1 MRVMLIVPPSNLE
14 IEYGEFRESGSM
26 YNSIGLGSLAAV
38 ALEVGHDVKVVDC
51 EAMGY
56 NYEDLA
62 REISAFNPGLVGLQT
77 FCTTI
82 DRCHKCARV
91 VKTVNPGTPVVFGGV
106 QASLFPQDALKT
118 PEVDFVIEGEGEIA
132 FLNLMRYV
140 EGKVPRS
147 QVLSLHYKEGSGSD
161 LSFGRNPLQGL
172 IEDLDTL
179 PYPARQLFPIDR
191 YHSAAQ
197 LRGRKTLHLMSSR
210 GCPYRC
216 SYCTSHMTF
225 GKTHRWMSDE
235 KVIGEIEHL
244 MKDFGVDGL
253 QFYDETF
260 TMNRPRVM
268 KLMDSMM
275 RRGIKVPWTCFTR
288 VNLVDKEL
296 LDKMAEAGCYQIF
309 YGIESGV
316 QRLLDLIKKDHTL
329 DQARNAVRIT
339 RQAGIESVAAFM
351 LTLPTETAAETEA
364 TINFGLEI
372 DPDYVYWLTMTPY
385 PGTPL
390 YETALE
396 GGTIINDDW
405 QHYTVFND
413 IVYVPTG
420 RDADEIKKKLRSA
433 YRRFYLR
440 PQYLARRVKSFAK
453 LPPKKIASLIAS
465 GSRIFVQ
472 RG

>member
-1 MRVMLIVPPSNLE
+1 MRLMLIVPPSTLE

-38 ALEVGHDVKVVDC
+38 ALAAGHDVKVVDC

-56 NYEDLA
+56 GFPELE
-62 REISAFNPGLVGLQT
+62 REVTAFNPDLVGLQT

-82 DRCHKCARV
+82 DRCHRCARV
-91 VKTVNPGTPVVFGGV
+91 VKKANPGTPVVFGGV
-106 QASLFPQDALKT
+106 QVSLFPDESLKT
-118 PEVDFVIEGEGEIA
+118 PEVDYVVVGEGELA
-132 FLNLMRYV
+132 LLRLMDHLQ
-140 EGKVPRS
+140 GKVAAKD
-147 QVLSLHYKEGSGSD
+147 VLGLCYKEGSGSAVV
-161 LSFGRNPLQGL
+161 FRHNPPQPL
-172 IEDLDTL
+172 IQDLDTL
-179 PYPARQLFPIDR
+179 PYPARHLFPIDR

-197 LRGRKTLHLMSSR
+197 LRGRKTLHMMSSR

-225 GKTHRWMSDE
+225 GKTHRWMGTD
-235 KVIGEIEHL
+235 KVMGEMRELIDRF
-244 MKDFGVDGL
+244 KVDGI

-268 KLMDSMM
+268 KLMDAIIES
-275 RRGIKVPWTCFTR
+275 RLGIPWTCFTR
-288 VNLVDKEL
+288 VNLVDQEL
-296 LDKMAEAGCYQIF
+296 LDRMAEAGCYQIF

-329 DQARNAVRIT
+329 DQARSAVRMT
-339 RQAGIESVAAFM
+339 RAAGIETVAAFM
-351 LTLPTETAAETEA
+351 LTLPTETAAETDQ
-364 TINFGLEI
+364 TIDFGIEL
-372 DPDYVYWLTMTPY
+372 DPDYVYWLTTTPY

-396 GGTIINDDW
+396 GGTIINQDW

-420 RDADEIKKKLRSA
+420 RDPDEIKKKLRQA

-453 LPPKKIASLIAS
+453 LPPRKIASLITS
-465 GSRIFVQ
+465 GSRMFVL

>member
-1 MRVMLIVPPSNLE
+1 MKLMLVVPPSTLE

-38 ALEVGHDVKVVDC
+38 ALEAGHDVKVVEC
-51 EAMGY
+51 EALGY

-62 REISAFNPGLVGLQT
+62 REVAAYSPDLVGLQT

-91 VKTVNPGTPVVFGGV
+91 VKKVNPGTPVVMGGV
-106 QASLFPQDALKT
+106 QVSLFPDESLQT
-118 PEVDFVIEGEGEIA
+118 PEVDYVCVGEGENA
-132 FLNLMRYV
+132 LLNLMSYL
-140 EGKVPRS
+140 EGKMPIS
-147 QVLSLHYKEGSGSD
+147 KVLGISYKEGGGTT
-161 LSFGRNPLQGL
+161 FTIRHNPPQPL
-172 IEDLDTL
+172 IEDLDSL
-179 PYPARQLFPIDR
+179 PYPARHLFPIHA

-225 GKTHRWMSDE
+225 GKTHRWSSTE
-235 KVIGEIEHL
+235 KVMGEIHEL
-244 MKDFGVDGL
+244 KSKFGVDGL

-260 TMNRPRVM
+260 TMNRARVV
-268 KLMDSMM
+268 KLMNTMIEQKLDT
-275 RRGIKVPWTCFTR
+275 PWTCFTR

-296 LDKMAEAGCYQIF
+296 LELMARAGCYQIF

-329 DQARNAVRIT
+329 DQARNAVKLT
-339 RQAGIESVAAFM
+339 REAGIETVAAFM
-351 LTLPTETAAETEA
+351 LTLPTETAVETEQ
-364 TINFGLEI
+364 TIQFGLEI
-372 DPDYVYWLTMTPY
+372 DPDYVYWLTTTPY

-390 YETALE
+390 YDTALS
-396 GGTIINDDW
+396 GGTIINSDW

-413 IVYVPTG
+413 IVYVPNG
-420 RDADEIKKKLRSA
+420 REPEEIKKKLRSA

-440 PQYLARRVKSFAK
+440 PSYLARRMKSFAK
-453 LPPKKIASLIAS
+453 LPPKKLAGLLTS
-465 GSRIFVQ
+465 GSRMFVL